1 MPAIGSLVKKITP
14 KRPLYVQIIFT
25 VFSYLLMVVLS
36 YFFTR
41 NIVDKYLKQNT
52 QNIFIS
58 LESQIMND
66 IMEPQI
72 TLKGFSSAVRDIIIN
87 DGSIDKVREYY
98 NDMSNYLSQDKQTY
112 LNFNGFMGY
121 FETLSG
127 GPVFIES
134 LLGSRPAD
142 YDPSQRKWYQD
153 AIAANGK
160 ITETLMINDV
170 IYDDIMFIYSY
181 CIFDN
186 AGRRLGVVA
195 LRVKVDNI
203 KKYIVNT
210 VLVQG
215 AYGMLISKDWI
226 VLAHPNE
233 AFVGKDAHNPEIPFS
248 IFMNELSEGIE
259 ITELPLITYKGERA
273 LASFRFLPNGWIMG
287 IVTPKGPYY
296 KSISYMA
303 LILIILGTVLSS
315 VLILVLIR
323 VDAARNKSDM
333 ENKQKSTFLA
343 NMSHEIRTPMNAIIG
358 MTDLL
363 NYEPLNKRQMGF
375 VNDIK
380 VSAHSLLSI
389 INDILDMSKIEA
401 GKFELSPVNYD
412 FHMFLDNIYSMFSFV
427 TQKKGLEF
435 KYETGGKIPRYL
447 FGDDIRLKQVLTNIC
462 GNAVKYT
469 EKGYVKFRVTA
480 TASKLMFEIKD
491 SGIGIRKEDMPKL
504 FNTFQRIDTDKN
516 RNVVGT
522 GLGLSI
528 CKTFVEMMGGKI
540 TVDSEYEQGSVFL
553 VIIPIVLGKK
563 EEVKSNKGLPE
574 GQTLYAPDAKV
585 LVVDDNEFNIRVAEG
600 LIGLFKINV
609 QTAFSGKEAIEL
621 VQKNDYDIVF
631 MDHMMPEMDGVE
643 ATGEIRKLGGKF
655 KHLPVIALTAN
666 AVQGARE
673 MFLSNGFDGFI
684 SKPIDI
690 QEMYRILKEWL
701 PLEKIEIKK
710 EKTQEDAEEEE
721 SSEFLQAMTKI
732 DDINVEVGLS
742 RVSGMENMYKET
754 LELFNQKLIPECD
767 NMYNMI
773 NYGDINGFSISVHAM
788 KSALSTIG
796 AMSLSESAF
805 RLETAAKENDFGF
818 CVERFP
824 SFRNK
829 LVKLHEELSV
839 VFPNSEEKKGRK
851 KNGDKAYL
859 KEKIEKAL
867 TAASDFDN
875 DAGLNIINN
884 LLTFDF
890 GERNNDLL
898 ESISKAFKD
907 FNFNDAIDLLNKLQK

>member
-1 MPAIGSLVKKITP
+1 MPAIGSLIKIITP

-25 VFSYLLMVVLS
+25 IFSYLLMVVLS
-36 YFFTR
+36 YIFTT
-41 NIVDKYLKQNT
+41 NIVDKYIKQNKE
-52 QNIFIS
+52 NIFVS
-58 LESQIMND
+58 LKSQIMSD

-72 TLKGFSSAVRDIIIN
+72 TLKSFSNTVQNMIISGDN
-87 DGSIDKVREYY
+87 AEKLREYY
-98 NDMSNYLSQDKQTY
+98 NDMSNYLSQDKQSY

-121 FETLSG
+121 FETLPG

-134 LLGSRPAD
+134 LLGSWPAGFI
-142 YDPSQRKWYQD
+142 PSESKWYTD

-160 ITETLMINDV
+160 ISETLTHHDK

-186 AGRRLGVVA
+186 AGKRLGVVA
-195 LRVKVDNI
+195 LRVKIDNI
-203 KKYIVNT
+203 RKYIVNT

-215 AYGMLISKDWI
+215 AYGMLISGDLV

-233 AFVGKDAHNPEIPFS
+233 AFVGESAHNSEIPFS
-248 IFMNELSEGIE
+248 VFTNELSNGIE
-259 ITELPLITYKGERA
+259 ITERPLETYKGERA

-296 KSISYMA
+296 KSIFYMA

-333 ENKQKSTFLA
+333 ENRQKSSFLA

-363 NYEPLNKRQMGF
+363 IYEPLNKRQMGF
-375 VNDIK
+375 INDIK
-380 VSAHSLLSI
+380 VSARSLLSI
-389 INDILDMSKIEA
+389 INDILDMSKIES
-401 GKFELSPVNYD
+401 GKFELNPINYD
-412 FHMFLDNIYSMFSFV
+412 FHMFLDNIFSMFSFV

-435 KYETGGKIPRYL
+435 KYETEGKIPRYL
-447 FGDDIRLKQVLTNIC
+447 LGDDIRLKQVLTNIC

-469 EKGYVKFRVTA
+469 EKGYVRLRVTA
-480 TASKLMFEIKD
+480 TANKLMFEIKD
-491 SGIGIRKEDMPKL
+491 SGIGIRKEDIPKL
-504 FNTFQRIDTDKN
+504 FNTFQRIDTEKN

-528 CKTFVEMMGGKI
+528 SKTFVEMMGGKI
-540 TVDSEYEQGSVFL
+540 IVDSEYEQGSVFL
-553 VIIPIVLGKK
+553 VIIPIVPGKK
-563 EEVKSNKGLPE
+563 EEVKSSKDLPE
-574 GQTLYAPDAKV
+574 GHSLFAPDANV
-585 LVVDDNEFNIRVAEG
+585 LVVDDNEFNIKVAEG
-600 LIGLFKINV
+600 LIGMFKIKV
-609 QTAFSGKEAIEL
+609 HTAFSGKEAIEL
-621 VQKNDYDIVF
+621 VKKNDYDIVF

-643 ATGEIRKLGGKF
+643 ATGRIRALGGKF
-655 KHLPVIALTAN
+655 KKLHIIALTAN

-673 MFLSNGFDGFI
+673 MFLSSGFDGFI

-701 PLEKIEIKK
+701 PLEKIEITREK
-710 EKTQEDAEEEE
+710 EPEHVEEDG
-721 SSEFLQAMTKI
+721 SSEFLQAMLKI
-732 DDINVEVGLS
+732 DDINVEIGLS
-742 RVSGMENMYKET
+742 RVSNMENMYKET

-796 AMSLSESAF
+796 AMSLAEMAL
-805 RLETAAKENDFGF
+805 RLETSAKENDFAF

-824 SFRNK
+824 AFRNR

-839 VFPNSEEKKGRK
+839 VFPDNVKKQGKK

-859 KEKIEKAL
+859 KEKTEKAL
-867 TAASDFDN
+867 KAADDFDG
-875 DAGLNIINN
+875 DAGLSVIND
-884 LLTFDF
+884 LLTYDF

-898 ESISKAFKD
+898 ESVAKAFKN
-907 FNFNDAIDLLNKLQK
+907 FNFSDAADLLNKLK

>member
-1 MPAIGSLVKKITP
+1 MPAIGSILKKITP
-14 KRPLYVQIIFT
+14 KRPLYVQITFT

-36 YFFTR
+36 YIFTR

-52 QNIFIS
+52 ENIFVS
-58 LESQIMND
+58 LKSQIMND

-72 TLKGFSSAVRDIIIN
+72 TLKGFSGAVRDIIIN
-87 DGSIDKVREYY
+87 GGNIDKLREYY
-98 NDMSNYLSQDKQTY
+98 NDMSNYLSQDKQSY

-121 FETLSG
+121 FETLPG
-127 GPVFIES
+127 GPVFLES

-153 AIAANGK
+153 AIAADGK
-160 ITETLMINDV
+160 ITETMMYHDV

-181 CIFDN
+181 CIYDN
-186 AGRRLGVVA
+186 AGKRLGVVA
-195 LRVKVDNI
+195 LRVKIDNI

-233 AFVGKDAHNPEIPFS
+233 SFVGEDARNPEIPFS
-248 IFMNELSEGIE
+248 IFINELNEGIE
-259 ITELPLITYKGERA
+259 VTDRPLITYKGERA

-296 KSISYMA
+296 KSIFYMA
-303 LILIILGTVLSS
+303 LILIILGTVLAS

-412 FHMFLDNIYSMFSFV
+412 FHMLLDNIFSMFSFV

-435 KYETGGKIPRYL
+435 KYETEGKVPRYL
-447 FGDDIRLKQVLTNIC
+447 YGDDIRLKQVLTNIC

-469 EKGYVKFRVTA
+469 ESGYVRFRVTA
-480 TASKLMFEIKD
+480 TANKIMFEIKD

-504 FNTFQRIDTDKN
+504 FNTFQRIDSDKN

-540 TVDSEYEQGSVFL
+540 IVDSEYEQGSVFL

-563 EEVKSNKGLPE
+563 EEVKSSKGLPE
-574 GQTLYAPDAKV
+574 GHTLSAPDAKV

-609 QTAFSGKEAIEL
+609 QTAFSGKEAIEM

-643 ATGEIRKLGGKF
+643 AAGRIRKLGVKY
-655 KHLPVIALTAN
+655 KHLPIIALTAN

-710 EKTQEDAEEEE
+710 EKGQENVEEEG
-721 SSEFLQAMTKI
+721 SSEFLQAMSKI
-732 DDINVEVGLS
+732 EDINVEVGLS
-742 RVSGMENMYKET
+742 RVSGMENMYHDT
-754 LELFNQKLIPECD
+754 LELFTKKLIPECD
-767 NMYNMI
+767 SMYNMI

-796 AMSLSESAF
+796 AMSLSETAL
-805 RLETAAKENDFGF
+805 RLETSAKENDFGF

-824 SFRNK
+824 AFRNK
-829 LVKLHEELSV
+829 LIKLHEELSV
-839 VFPNSEEKKGRK
+839 IFPDKDQKKSK
-851 KNGDKAYL
+851 KRIGDRAYL
-859 KEKIEKAL
+859 KEKLDKAK
-867 TAASDFDN
+867 AAAADFDN
-875 DAGLNIINN
+875 DSGLNILSD
-884 LLTFDF
+884 LLTCDF

-898 ESISKAFKD
+898 ESVAKAFKD
-907 FNFNDAIDLLNKLQK
+907 FNFSDAAELLGKIK